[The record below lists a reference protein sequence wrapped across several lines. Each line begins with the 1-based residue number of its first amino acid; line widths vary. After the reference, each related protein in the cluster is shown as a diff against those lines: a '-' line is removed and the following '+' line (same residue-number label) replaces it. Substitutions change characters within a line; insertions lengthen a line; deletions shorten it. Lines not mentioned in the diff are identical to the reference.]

1 MIQLFNFLFMY
12 YIFVGSSLNDKVH
25 QTPKDIYN
33 TKGTSAKIQCSHEI
47 NNYDRIL
54 WYKQLKDGQLQFLGY
69 IVGSSAFPEDGAKI
83 KIEGDANKD
92 KPSILTIEEPSSA
105 MYYCAASLTVEKTN
119 SCNFQIAW
127 LCYPQILCFY
137 LAHPGKIVFFSIHI
151 LKLYGSRS
159 CLLFFLAL
167 LQIY

>member
-47 NNYDRIL
+47 DSYNRIL

-69 IVGSSAFPEDGAKI
+69 IVATAPSPEDGAKI
-83 KIEGDANKD
+83 QIEGDANKG
-92 KPSILTIEEPSSA
+92 KKSFLTIEEPSSA
-105 MYYCAASLTVEKTN
+105 MYYCAASLTVEKVPISQYKN
-119 SCNFQIAW
+119 HIEIAVRYISVGH
-127 LCYPQILCFY
+127 L
-137 LAHPGKIVFFSIHI
+137 
-151 LKLYGSRS
+151 
-159 CLLFFLAL
+159 
-167 LQIY
+167 